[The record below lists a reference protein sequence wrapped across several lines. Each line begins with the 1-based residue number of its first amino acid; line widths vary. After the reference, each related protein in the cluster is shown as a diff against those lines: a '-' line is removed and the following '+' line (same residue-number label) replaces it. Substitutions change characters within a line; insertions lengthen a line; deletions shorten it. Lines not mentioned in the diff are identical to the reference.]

1 MRVFLGLA
9 HQHAAAEIRADVAIG
24 EVHVMQVG
32 ALGEAEQAG
41 VRLGFPQVAM
51 VVEVPDVVAAA
62 VELAPEGVV
71 LIAEGERPQL
81 GDDLVDLS
89 LAVGNGC
96 EIDVG
101 FERDRLALEAH
112 VVSVHHAA
120 RLLDE
125 LDHLI
130 DVVHQDGIDTA
141 VEGQRPL
148 RHCERADRQDE
159 GAQHGSQDDASW
171 TPGRRSTLACH
182 CAQPAAAMRRRPR
195 FNAGIVSNTAR
206 LPLHAAHHA
215 GHPSASSTSSLF
227 WFSLCTP

>member
-1 MRVFLGLA
+1 M
-9 HQHAAAEIRADVAIG
+9 
-24 EVHVMQVG
+24 
-32 ALGEAEQAG
+32 
-41 VRLGFPQVAM
+41 
-51 VVEVPDVVAAA
+51 
-62 VELAPEGVV
+62 V

-89 LAVGNGC
+89 AAVGDGF

-112 VVSVHHAA
+112 VASVHHAA
-120 RLLDE
+120 RPLDE

-130 DVVHQDGIDTA
+130 DVMHQDGIGVE

-148 RHCERADRQDE
+148 RHCERAGRQDE
-159 GAQHGSQDDASW
+159 RAQHGSQDDASW
-171 TPGRRSTLACH
+171 TPGRRSTLTCRR
-182 CAQPAAAMRRRPR
+182 AQPAAAMRRRPR

-206 LPLHAAHHA
+206 SPLHAVHHA
-215 GHPSASSTSSLF
+215 GHPSALSTSSLF